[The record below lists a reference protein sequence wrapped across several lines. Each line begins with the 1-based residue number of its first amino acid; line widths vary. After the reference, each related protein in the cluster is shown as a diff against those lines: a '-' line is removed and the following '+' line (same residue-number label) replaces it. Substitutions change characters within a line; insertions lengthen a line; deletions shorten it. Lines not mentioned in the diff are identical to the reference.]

1 MEIEFYKSV
10 TTGNTLKEIW
20 VVSLDD
26 KDIIPVT
33 KWTYVDDTC
42 EWKIG
47 NYLLHTHKEYTL
59 ENIVKSFV
67 MNSGDI
73 KVFVDIL
80 QRYQQS

>member
-1 MEIEFYKSV
+1 MKTEFYKSV
-10 TTGNTLKEIW
+10 AINNTLKEIW
-20 VVSLDD
+20 VVSLEDG
-26 KDIIPVT
+26 DIIPVI

-73 KVFVDIL
+73 KDFVDIL
-80 QRYQQS
+80 QKYQQS